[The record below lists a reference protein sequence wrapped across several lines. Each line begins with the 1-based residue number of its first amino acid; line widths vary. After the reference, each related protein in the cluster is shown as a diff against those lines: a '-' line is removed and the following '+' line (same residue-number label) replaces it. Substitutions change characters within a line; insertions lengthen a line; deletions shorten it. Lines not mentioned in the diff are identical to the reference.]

1 MDERIKICEVLGA
14 ILNSFN
20 MSEMVKLKQQHEN
33 GWKEYLNGNR
43 NSQLAAD
50 QEMTKVITDL
60 VNGLDQVRVEYILK
74 AINK

>member
-1 MDERIKICEVLGA
+1 MDERKKICEVLGA

-20 MSEMVKLKQQHEN
+20 MSEMIKLKQQHEN

-60 VNGLDQVRVEYILK
+60 VNGLEPVRVKYILDQ
-74 AINK
+74 INK

>member
-1 MDERIKICEVLGA
+1 MDERKKICEVLGA

-20 MSEMVKLKQQHEN
+20 MSEMIKLKQQHEN
-33 GWKEYLNGNR
+33 GWKEYLNGNS

-50 QEMTKVITDL
+50 KEMTKVITDI
-60 VNGLDQVRVEYILK
+60 VNGLDPVRVEYILK

>member
-1 MDERIKICEVLGA
+1 MNERIKICEVLGA

-20 MSEMVKLKQQHEN
+20 MSEMNKLKQQHEN

-60 VNGLDQVRVEYILK
+60 VNGLESVRVEYILK

>member
-20 MSEMVKLKQQHEN
+20 MSEINKLKQQHEN

-60 VNGLDQVRVEYILK
+60 VNGLDPVRVEYILK